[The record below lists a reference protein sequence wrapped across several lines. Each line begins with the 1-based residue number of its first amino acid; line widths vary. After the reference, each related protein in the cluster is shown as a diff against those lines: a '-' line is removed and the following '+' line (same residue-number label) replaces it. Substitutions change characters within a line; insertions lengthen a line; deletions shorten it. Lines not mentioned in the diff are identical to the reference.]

1 MRTAL
6 FPLVLLG
13 FAPLG
18 FAAAQPSFTV
28 EPGREPSQWTI
39 SYDNRPV
46 LVYAFE
52 PTKFKPYVK
61 ALYTLKG
68 DNILRDSPFDH
79 LHHHALMYGIRVNGI
94 NFWEEVSGC
103 GVQKPVD
110 SPEPQAGTGPGGR
123 PQVTIRQTIHWVAAE
138 DAFLPDSAK
147 VALVV
152 EQRTLVLAVDP
163 ATAEV
168 ALEWKSHFQV
178 GGKTNRVEL
187 TGANYHG
194 LGMRFQQSLDALAV
208 HSLAGTRPDLSN
220 NRQDLSAARWAAV
233 SFDLPGHPATVVL
246 AGHPA
251 NARGDATYFS
261 MLTPFAYL
269 SATQALDKE
278 PLVYQAGDSFDLSY
292 LVLVYP
298 ESKVPEAL
306 SKRVTAWRAAKP

>member
-1 MRTAL
+1 MRSTML
-6 FPLVLLG
+6 LLG
-13 FAPLG
+13 IVCLTTLG
-18 FAAAQPSFTV
+18 WAADKPAFSV
-28 EPGREPSQWTI
+28 EPGRQPIQWTI
-39 SYDNRPV
+39 SYDGRP
-46 LVYAFE
+46 LMVYAFE

-103 GVQKPVD
+103 GVQKPVE
-110 SPEPQAGTGPGGR
+110 SPAPQVGTAPGGR
-123 PQVTIRQTIHWVAAE
+123 PQVTIKQTIHWVAAE

-147 VALVV
+147 VALLV
-152 EQRTLVLAVDP
+152 EQRTLALTVDP

-168 ALEWKSHFQV
+168 ALEWRSHFQL
-178 GGKTNRVEL
+178 GGKTNQVEL
-187 TGANYHG
+187 AGANYHG

-208 HSLAGTRPDLSN
+208 HSLAGTRPDLAN
-220 NRQDLSAARWAAV
+220 NRQDLSAAPWAAV
-233 SFDLPGHPATVVL
+233 SFDAPGHPATLVL

-269 SATQALDKE
+269 SATQGLDKE
-278 PLVYQAGDSFDLSY
+278 PLVYKAGESFDLNY
-292 LVLVYP
+292 LVLLYP
-298 ESKVPEAL
+298 EAKVPEGLA
-306 SKRVTAWRAAKP
+306 KRVADWRSSKP